1 MDKIVE
7 KIIEDIEEEIRDND
21 DRKISFNPATQSAY
35 MTDGTPPREILSYV
49 MNSLEERID
58 EELINNGF
66 YDNFYDI

>member
-7 KIIEDIEEEIRDND
+7 KIIEDIKEEIMDND
-21 DRKISFNPATQSAY
+21 DSKISFNPTTQSAY

-58 EELINNGF
+58 EELIDDGF
-66 YDNFYDI
+66 YDDFYDI